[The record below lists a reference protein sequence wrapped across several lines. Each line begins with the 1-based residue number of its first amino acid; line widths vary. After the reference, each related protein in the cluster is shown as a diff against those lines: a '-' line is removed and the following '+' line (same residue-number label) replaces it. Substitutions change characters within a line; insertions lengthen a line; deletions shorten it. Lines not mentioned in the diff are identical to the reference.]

1 MSQEYQPPA
10 DDTPVVSPPTVEA
23 AAPQHRSHLLREI
36 VETVL
41 LTIAIFLLVN
51 AATGRFRI
59 EGASMEPNLH
69 DSEYV
74 LIDKISYRLHTPERG
89 DVIVFE
95 RQGVERDYIK
105 RVIGLPGDTVQIG
118 GGKVMVNGRT
128 LDEPYLNT
136 TMLNDMPARK
146 IDPEH
151 YFVLGDNR
159 NNSSDSRSF
168 GSIAAKDI
176 IGRAWLVYWPP
187 SEWNVVPHHTYA
199 AAPAP

>member
-1 MSQEYQPPA
+1 M
-10 DDTPVVSPPTVEA
+10 EA
-23 AAPQHRSHLLREI
+23 AAPQHRSHLLREV

-41 LTIAIFLLVN
+41 LTVVIFLLVN

-74 LIDKISYRLHTPERG
+74 LIDKISYRLRPPERG

-95 RQGVERDYIK
+95 RQGNERDYIK
-105 RVIGLPGDTVQIG
+105 RVIGLPGDTVQIAG
-118 GGKVMVNGRT
+118 GQVLVNGRA

-136 TMLNDMPARK
+136 TMLNDMPART
-146 IDPEH
+146 IDPDH

-187 SEWNVVPHHTYA
+187 SEWTVVPHHTYA
-199 AAPAP
+199 TAPAS

>member
-1 MSQEYQPPA
+1 
-10 DDTPVVSPPTVEA
+10 
-23 AAPQHRSHLLREI
+23 
-36 VETVL
+36 
-41 LTIAIFLLVN
+41 
-51 AATGRFRI
+51 
-59 EGASMEPNLH
+59 MEPNLH

-95 RQGVERDYIK
+95 RQGNERDYIK
-105 RVIGLPGDTVQIG
+105 RVIGLPGDTVQVAG
-118 GGKVMVNGRT
+118 GQVLVNGRA

-136 TMLNDMPARK
+136 TMLNDMPARP
-146 IDPEH
+146 IESDR
-151 YFVLGDNR
+151 YFVMGDNR

-176 IGRAWLVYWPP
+176 VGRAWLVYWPP
-187 SEWNVVPHHTYA
+187 SEWTVVPHHTYA

>member
-1 MSQEYQPPA
+1 VSQEYESPA
-10 DDTPVVSPPTVEA
+10 ENAPVVSPPTVEA
-23 AAPQHRSHLLREI
+23 AVPQHRSHLLREV

-41 LTIAIFLLVN
+41 LTVVIFLLVN

-74 LIDKISYRLHTPERG
+74 LIDKISYRLRPPERG

-95 RQGVERDYIK
+95 RQGNERDYIK
-105 RVIGLPGDTVQIG
+105 RVIGLPGDTVQIAG
-118 GGKVMVNGRT
+118 GQVLVNGRA

-136 TMLNDMPARK
+136 TMLNDMPART
-146 IDPEH
+146 IDPDH

-187 SEWNVVPHHTYA
+187 SEWTVVPHHTYA
-199 AAPAP
+199 TAPAS

>member
-1 MSQEYQPPA
+1 VSQEFQPPA
-10 DDTPVVSPPTVEA
+10 DDTPVVSPPMEA

-41 LTIAIFLLVN
+41 LTVVIFLLVN

-74 LIDKISYRLHTPERG
+74 LIDKISYRLHAPERG

-95 RQGVERDYIK
+95 RQGNERDYIK
-105 RVIGLPGDTVQIG
+105 RVIGLPGDTVQISG
-118 GGKVMVNGRT
+118 GQVLVNGRA

-136 TMLNDMPARK
+136 TMLNDMPART
-146 IDPEH
+146 IDPDH

-159 NNSSDSRSF
+159 NNSSDSRAF

-187 SEWNVVPHHTYA
+187 SEWTVVPHHTYA
-199 AAPAP
+199 AAPAS